1 LGILAKYFCKE
12 FFKVF
17 LFCHL
22 IFLTIYLTIDFIQKI
37 DDFIEAN
44 AANSAM
50 LAYFLYKI
58 PFIMVQMVP
67 VAALISVIVMFS
79 LMKKN
84 SEITAL
90 KASGVSV
97 FRLSL
102 PVVVASICL
111 AIAVFLVS
119 ELIVPYASSRSEGI
133 WNREVKKRDQKRF
146 YGRGHIW
153 YRGDNAIYWIR
164 HFDDKLKVMN
174 GITFYFFD
182 ESFHLIK
189 RIEAR
194 RAIWTG
200 DTWRVEQGS
209 IQVPGDGGA
218 YDFKVFKEMD
228 LNLPEK
234 PEVFLRPVKRPEE
247 MSYWQLKRF
256 AEGVRLEGY
265 NASRYLVDMNIKLAF
280 PLISLVMVLIGIPIT
295 LRLKRGGTP
304 LAVCVGIG
312 VCFLFLVNMGFARS
326 LGISGVLPPEL
337 AAWLANI
344 VFLLF
349 GIYLMMRME
358 T

>member
-1 LGILAKYFCKE
+1 MGILAKYFCKE
-12 FFKVF
+12 FFKFFV
-17 LFCHL
+17 FCHL
-22 IFLTIYLTIDFIQKI
+22 IFLTIFLAIDFIQKI

-44 AANSAM
+44 TAKSAV
-50 LAYFLYKI
+50 LAYFLYKM

-67 VAALISVIVMFS
+67 VAALISVIVMLS

-84 SEITAL
+84 NEITVL

-102 PVVVASICL
+102 PVVVASACL
-111 AIAVFLVS
+111 ALVVFLFS
-119 ELIVPYASSRSEGI
+119 ELIVPYASSKSEGI

-164 HFDDKLKVMN
+164 HFDGKLKVMN
-174 GITFYFFD
+174 GVTFYFFN

-189 RIEAR
+189 RIEAQ
-194 RAIWTG
+194 RAVWTG

-209 IQVPGDGGA
+209 IQVPGYKNT
-218 YDFKVFKEMD
+218 YDFKTFREMD
-228 LNLPEK
+228 LNLPER
-234 PEVFLRPVKRPEE
+234 PEAFLRPVKRPEE

-344 VFLLF
+344 IFLLF
-349 GIYLMMRME
+349 GIYLMMRLE

>member
-1 LGILAKYFCKE
+1 MGILAKYFCKE
-12 FFKVF
+12 FFKF
-17 LFCHL
+17 FIFCHL
-22 IFLTIYLTIDFIQKI
+22 IFLTIFLAIDFIQKI

-44 AANSAM
+44 TAKSAM
-50 LAYFLYKI
+50 LAYFLYKM

-67 VAALISVIVMFS
+67 VAALISVIVTFS

-84 SEITAL
+84 NEITAL
-90 KASGVSV
+90 KASGLSV

-102 PVVVASICL
+102 PVVVASACL
-111 AIAVFLVS
+111 AIAVFLFS
-119 ELIVPYASSRSEGI
+119 ELIVPYASSKSEGI
-133 WNREVKKRDQKRF
+133 WNREVKKREQKRF

-164 HFDDKLKVMN
+164 HFDDKRKVME

-200 DTWRVEQGS
+200 NTWRVEDGS
-209 IQVPGDGGA
+209 IQVPEDGGT
-218 YDFKVFKEMD
+218 YDFKAFKAMD
-228 LNLPEK
+228 LSLPER
-234 PEVFLRPVKRPEE
+234 PEVFLRPAKRPEE
-247 MSYWQLKRF
+247 MSYWQLKEF

-280 PLISLVMVLIGIPIT
+280 PLISLVMVIIGIPIT

-304 LAVCVGIG
+304 LAVCVGISI
-312 VCFLFLVNMGFARS
+312 CFLYLVNMGFARS
-326 LGISGVLPPEL
+326 LAISGVLPPEL
-337 AAWLANI
+337 AAWLANLI
-344 VFLLF
+344 FLLF
-349 GIYLMMRME
+349 GIYFMMGLE